1 MSNMKLI
8 GEAARNS
15 SRRLAMEPGSVR
27 NDAISCIGD
36 KILENLD
43 SILEANREDV
53 IRAKKN
59 GLTEASVDRL
69 LLTEDRLKSMVDD
82 IRNVISLQDPLGV
95 TFDTKNMPNGLQV
108 GKKRVP
114 LGVIG
119 VIYESRPNVTV
130 DVSVLCIKSGNAAIL
145 RGGSE
150 SFNSNI
156 ALGSVIRDGLEASG
170 INRDAIQVIGDTD
183 RALVK
188 EMLQMSDYIDLMIP
202 RGGSELVNMVNR
214 EARMPAINGG
224 VGVCH
229 TYVDRSASLEMAL
242 DIVYNA
248 KVQRPSV
255 CNALDTVLVN
265 SKIAKE
271 YLPSI
276 ADRFALAGVEMRCD
290 SRAISILGPRE
301 LSLIHI

>member
-1 MSNMKLI
+1 M
-8 GEAARNS
+8 
-15 SRRLAMEPGSVR
+15 
-27 NDAISCIGD
+27 CI
-36 KILENLD
+36 
-43 SILEANREDV
+43 R
-53 IRAKKN
+53 
-59 GLTEASVDRL
+59 DR
-69 LLTEDRLKSMVDD
+69 
-82 IRNVISLQDPLGV
+82 
-95 TFDTKNMPNGLQV
+95 
-108 GKKRVP
+108 
-114 LGVIG
+114 
-119 VIYESRPNVTV
+119 
-130 DVSVLCIKSGNAAIL
+130 LCIKSGNAAIL

-276 ADRFALAGVEMRCD
+276 ADWAPTPVTFAGLKYF
-290 SRAISILGPRE
+290 S
-301 LSLIHI
+301 SLTIGEIFSSS

>member
-43 SILEANREDV
+43 SILEANSEDV

-156 ALGSVIRDGLEASG
+156 ALGSVIRDGLEACLVYTSPSP
-170 INRDAIQVIGDTD
+170 RD
-183 RALVK
+183 
-188 EMLQMSDYIDLMIP
+188 S
-202 RGGSELVNMVNR
+202 
-214 EARMPAINGG
+214 
-224 VGVCH
+224 
-229 TYVDRSASLEMAL
+229 
-242 DIVYNA
+242 
-248 KVQRPSV
+248 
-255 CNALDTVLVN
+255 
-265 SKIAKE
+265 
-271 YLPSI
+271 
-276 ADRFALAGVEMRCD
+276 
-290 SRAISILGPRE
+290 
-301 LSLIHI
+301 